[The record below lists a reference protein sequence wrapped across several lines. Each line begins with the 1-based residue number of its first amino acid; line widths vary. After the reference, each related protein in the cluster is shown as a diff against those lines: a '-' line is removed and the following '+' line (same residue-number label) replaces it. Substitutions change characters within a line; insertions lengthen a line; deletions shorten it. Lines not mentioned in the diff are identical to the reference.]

1 MLFRSNYF
9 RIRYEGTAAT
19 SGTVGSP
26 NIVLEITLFNPSV
39 TGGTN
44 VLELL
49 VGNHSRTNGARM
61 VANATTQLATY
72 TLAQNQSYV
81 FEGNSNGTS
90 WTIYTG
96 YNVNY

>member
-1 MLFRSNYF
+1 
-9 RIRYEGTAAT
+9 
-19 SGTVGSP
+19 VGSP
-26 NIVLEITLFNPSV
+26 NIVLEITLFNPSIMN
-39 TGGTN
+39 GNN

-49 VGNHSRTNGARM
+49 VGNHSRLSGAAM
-61 VANATTQLATY
+61 VANATTAYATY
-72 TLAQNQSYV
+72 TLSQNQSYV